1 MAVPDLFA
9 PLKDA
14 PRLLLEARL
23 RPIQGDRFQPTG
35 FADLGPA
42 RYKAFRNG
50 DTVEMLL
57 VESPQSVANRLEYVC
72 WDAGNGRTV
81 PELSGMPYVQV
92 SRVDGSHL
100 TNSILEAHRLNSPY
114 ILEGKD
120 TTLLDTLKRD
130 VAGMEKGP
138 VDIRKLARIVFKLD
152 ANAVLHGVFLAKSEL
167 AGGRLRMPR
176 LLSGFVEAAD
186 VQDAASGGVKNDHVD
201 PSGDT
206 ARGFGNVPF
215 HRTEFAARKIVSY
228 FNLDLAQLRGYGLG
242 AEAERFLTALAL
254 FKIHRFLKTGLR
266 LRTACDFDLT
276 GEPEVKRPEGFKL
289 PDEKAV
295 ADLLGSAL
303 AACQK
308 AKLFAEPAITQVV
321 YEAKVKAAGDISL
334 PRGMT
339 HPALPPELQG
349 LVGQKAE
356 GAGRK
361 AKLSLV
367 VNQSLDEALSSK
379 LKEVYGQNDKL
390 NKAIDKALMSMK
402 ATDEPQDDDESDDAN

>member
-1 MAVPDLFA
+1 MPKLFA

-14 PRLLLEARL
+14 PRLLLEAHL
-23 RPIQGDRFQPTG
+23 KPIQGDRFQPTG

-42 RYKAFRNG
+42 QYKAFRNG

-72 WDAGNGRTV
+72 WDAATGRLV
-81 PELSGMPYVQV
+81 PELIGMPYVQV
-92 SRVDGSHL
+92 SRADGSHL
-100 TNSILEAHRLNSPY
+100 TNSILEAHRINSPY

-120 TTLLDTLKRD
+120 TTLLDALKRD

-176 LLSGFVEAAD
+176 LLSGFIEAGG
-186 VQDAASGGVKNDHVD
+186 VQDVASGGVKNDHVD

-206 ARGFGNVPF
+206 SRGFGNVPF
-215 HRTEFAARKIVSY
+215 HRTEFAARQIVSY

-242 AEAERFLTALAL
+242 EEAERFLIALAL
-254 FKIHRFLKTGLR
+254 FKIRRFLKTGLR
-266 LRTACDFDLT
+266 LRTACDLDLT
-276 GEPEVKRPEGFKL
+276 GEPEVKRPVDFEL
-289 PDEKAV
+289 PDEKSV
-295 ADLLGSAL
+295 KDVLGSAL
-303 AACQK
+303 AACHE
-308 AKLFAEPAITQVV
+308 AKLFADPAVTQVV
-321 YEAKVKAAGDISL
+321 YEAKVRAASDISL
-334 PRGMT
+334 PKGMT
-339 HPALPPELQG
+339 HPTLPRELQG

-356 GAGRK
+356 GEGKK

-367 VNQSLDEALSSK
+367 VNQSLDEALASK
-379 LKEVYGQNDKL
+379 LKEVYGHNAKL
-390 NKAIDKALMSMK
+390 NTAIDKVLKSLKTAGESR
-402 ATDEPQDDDESDDAN
+402 DDVESDDGD